1 MSSPTASDLSA
12 GIPPR
17 VWEKAVGRGLHEHCI
32 ETGVACTSCEQII
45 MDAFE
50 EVYGAAQTMDEVISM
65 MAYDLARE
73 HARELAS

>member
-1 MSSPTASDLSA
+1 MSPTPTDLSA

-17 VWEKAVGRGLHEHCI
+17 VWEKAAPNLHEHCI
-32 ETGVACTSCEQII
+32 ESGVACTSCETAI
-45 MDAFE
+45 MNAFE
-50 EVYGAAQTMDEVISM
+50 AVYGGAETMDEVISM

>member
-1 MSSPTASDLSA
+1 MSPTLTDLST

-17 VWEKAVGRGLHEHCI
+17 VWQKAVARGLHDECVATAKPCTTC
-32 ETGVACTSCEQII
+32 ETTL

-50 EVYGAAQTMDEVISM
+50 DVYGGAETMDEVLGMI
-65 MAYDLARE
+65 AYDLARE